1 MKIGAFLPISGR
13 AAGPETLSESASAME
28 AWGFDSIWAADR
40 LIIPWKI
47 ETPYPYAEGDEFIVP
62 PDRPFLETLTVLS
75 YLSGQTQRVELGV
88 SVLVLPYRHPLYW
101 GKVVT
106 TIDRLS
112 NGRFILGVGVGWM
125 REEFDALGADFELRG
140 AVTDEQLELWRQLL
154 SDEHVRFDGSFYE
167 VDDIAFEPKSHER
180 RIPLWIGGEAAPA
193 RRRAA
198 QFGDA
203 WFPYHVEITAQELSR
218 YHADVK
224 DRAETMGRTRGE
236 VMLCACRPVQVTEDP
251 VEQHPGK
258 LAGTPEQLI
267 EALKEY
273 EGVGVETL
281 ALQFMVPRY
290 PDRMRQIELFADE
303 VLPQFA

>member
-13 AAGPETLSESASAME
+13 AAGPDTLSEAASAME
-28 AWGFDSIWAADR
+28 SWGFDSIWAADR
-40 LIIPWKI
+40 LIIPWTI

-75 YLSGQTQRVELGV
+75 YLSGQTTSIELGV

-112 NGRFILGVGVGWM
+112 KGRFILGVGVGWM
-125 REEFDALGADFELRG
+125 KEEFEALGADYQRRG
-140 AVTDEQLELWRQLL
+140 AVTDEQLQLWQRLL
-154 SDEHVRFDGSFYE
+154 TDEHASFDGSFYRF
-167 VDDIAFEPKSHER
+167 DDIAFEPKSDGR
-180 RIPLWIGGEAAPA
+180 RIPLWIGGEGGAA

-203 WFPYHVEITAQELSR
+203 WFPYHVEITADQLATD
-218 YHADVK
+218 HADLRR
-224 DRAETMGRTRGE
+224 RAEDTGRSADE
-236 VMLCACRPVQVTEDP
+236 VALCVCRPVEVTEHP
-251 VEQHPGK
+251 VDQLPGK
-258 LAGTPEQLI
+258 LAGTPDQLLDAI
-267 EALKEY
+267 RDY
-273 EGVGVETL
+273 EKIGVETL

-290 PDRMRQIELFADE
+290 PDRMRQIERFATE
-303 VLPQFA
+303 VLVHFE